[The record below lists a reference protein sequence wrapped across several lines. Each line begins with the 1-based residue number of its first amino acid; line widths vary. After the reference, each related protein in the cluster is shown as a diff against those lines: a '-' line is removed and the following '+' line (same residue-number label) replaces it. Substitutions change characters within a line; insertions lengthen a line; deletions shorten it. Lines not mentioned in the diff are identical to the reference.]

1 MKHILFTIL
10 FLAAAVVTFGQTKV
24 VTMANS
30 KQTTICNPL
39 NLSYRFC
46 LDNPSRR
53 EAADPTMVLFKD
65 EYYLFASKSGGYW
78 HSTDLISW
86 DLIPSASLPLEDY
99 APTVVVMRDTLFF
112 MASKAAPITIFKT
125 ANPKTGKWE
134 TAKTDFRIGLT
145 DPCLFLDDDGRLY
158 LYYGCSNS
166 KPIYAVEI
174 NPKSFDPTGTPV
186 ECFNSHKEDYGWEQN
201 GDYNSLPDNPWI
213 EGAWMN
219 KYKGKYYLQY
229 AAPGTQF
236 KSYCD
241 GLYIADNPLGPFK
254 LASENPCSSKPEGF
268 IDGAGHSSS
277 FKDKFGNYWHISTM
291 TISKKHMFERRL
303 GLFPMFFDNDG
314 VLYTYT
320 GFGDFPFTIPQRK
333 ISVPGDLFPQWM
345 LLSYK
350 KPVEVSSELPDRA
363 KTLASDED
371 IRTYWSAQTGNEG
384 EWISIDLKKEC
395 TINAVQINFAENNT
409 KILGRDPKIYYR
421 YLLEYSDDNKKWKTL
436 ADKRLNNTDVPHDY
450 IQLPVPVQGR
460 YVRLTNNYVPDGT
473 FSVSDFRIFGKGQGS
488 NPSAVKNFIVKRNQ
502 NDKREV
508 RLKWDKNPEDIGYN
522 IRYGTQPDKLYH
534 NYQVLGADS
543 LTIRSLNRLQQYYF
557 TIDVFN
563 ENGVI
568 KGVKAELAK

>member
-1 MKHILFTIL
+1 
-10 FLAAAVVTFGQTKV
+10 
-24 VTMANS
+24 
-30 KQTTICNPL
+30 
-39 NLSYRFC
+39 
-46 LDNPSRR
+46 
-53 EAADPTMVLFKD
+53 
-65 EYYLFASKSGGYW
+65 
-78 HSTDLISW
+78 
-86 DLIPSASLPLEDY
+86 
-99 APTVVVMRDTLFF
+99 
-112 MASKAAPITIFKT
+112 
-125 ANPKTGKWE
+125 
-134 TAKTDFRIGLT
+134 
-145 DPCLFLDDDGRLY
+145 
-158 LYYGCSNS
+158 
-166 KPIYAVEI
+166 
-174 NPKSFDPTGTPV
+174 
-186 ECFNSHKEDYGWEQN
+186 
-201 GDYNSLPDNPWI
+201 
-213 EGAWMN
+213 
-219 KYKGKYYLQY
+219 
-229 AAPGTQF
+229 
-236 KSYCD
+236 
-241 GLYIADNPLGPFK
+241 
-254 LASENPCSSKPEGF
+254 
-268 IDGAGHSSS
+268 
-277 FKDKFGNYWHISTM
+277 
-291 TISKKHMFERRL
+291 
-303 GLFPMFFDNDG
+303 
-314 VLYTYT
+314 
-320 GFGDFPFTIPQRK
+320 
-333 ISVPGDLFPQWM
+333 M

-522 IRYGTQPDKLYH
+522 IRYGTQTDKLYH